1 MFESFAI
8 HMLSILLEAMPFV
21 FLGTFLSS
29 VIEIFVSAEKITEWF
44 SQKKWY
50 YYLLAGLTGLI
61 MPICECAIVPI
72 MRRLVKKGVPIGVA
86 ITFLLATPIVNPV
99 VLLSTY
105 YAFSGDWAYVVGRGG
120 LGFIGAV
127 VIGILMGKV
136 SESDQLLKDIPESSC
151 TCGHDHNHNTN
162 HDCNH
167 PTVLTTGQKVHHILS
182 HMSSEFIDVSKY
194 LILGATIAALV
205 QTFVSRQWILGIS
218 HNIILSSVFMII
230 LAYILSLCSEAD
242 AFIAATFRN
251 LFPNAAI
258 MAFLISGPM
267 IDIKNTLMLLQGFK
281 KIFVIRLTLYIG
293 AFSLLLGLIFNL
305 LIH

>member
-8 HMLSILLEAMPFV
+8 HMLSIILEAMPFV

-29 VIEIFVSAEKITEWF
+29 LIEIFISPEKITQWF

-50 YYLLAGLTGLI
+50 YYLLAGLIGII

-105 YAFSGDWAYVVGRGG
+105 YAFSGDWAYVLGRGG

-127 VIGILMGKV
+127 IIGILMGKV
-136 SESDQLLKDIPESSC
+136 SGTEQVLKETSELSC
-151 TCGHDHNHNTN
+151 SCGHDHNHIPDHHT
-162 HDCNH
+162 
-167 PTVLTTGQKVHHILS
+167 PTFARRVHHILS
-182 HMSSEFIDVSKY
+182 HMSSEFIEVSKY
-194 LILGATIAALV
+194 LILGATIAAIM
-205 QTFVSRQWILGIS
+205 QTFVSRQWILGVGN
-218 HNIILSSVFMII
+218 NIILSSVFMII
-230 LAYILSLCSEAD
+230 LAYVLSLCSEAD

-251 LFPNAAI
+251 LFPDAAI

-267 IDIKNTLMLLQGFK
+267 IDIKNTLMLLEGFK
-281 KIFVIRLTLYIG
+281 KTFVIRLTLYIG

-305 LIH
+305 LIS